1 MTGPLP
7 RIPAASH
14 GLPPVT
20 GPEPLI
26 LILGSYP
33 SVLSL
38 AHGEYYGNKKNRF
51 WAVMEELFGISAN
64 LPYPDRSLRLT
75 KKKIALWDVVQTCTR
90 EGSADSR
97 IRNPVPNDIAGFVRA
112 HPTIRLVA
120 LNGSTAGRM
129 YHRFA
134 QVEGLPSATL
144 PSTSPA
150 NARVPFT
157 EKVRQWEIVK
167 RACIPDEK
175 KGNGL
180 PHHAEF

>member
-7 RIPAASH
+7 RIPDTSH

-20 GPEPLI
+20 SPGPII

-38 AHGEYYGNKKNRF
+38 EHGEYYGNPKNRF
-51 WAVMEELFGISAN
+51 WAVMEELFKIPAAH
-64 LPYPDRSLRLT
+64 PYHERCLRLT
-75 KKKIALWDVVQTCTR
+75 QKSIALWDVISACTR

-97 IRNPVPNDIAGFVRA
+97 IRNPVPNDIAGFVRD

-120 LNGSTAGRM
+120 LNGSTAGRL

-134 QVEGLPSATL
+134 EVRGLPSAIL

-157 EKVRQWEIVK
+157 EKVRQWEIVM
-167 RACIPDEK
+167 RACIRDEK
-175 KGNGL
+175 KGTGL

>member
-7 RIPAASH
+7 RMWDTSH
-14 GLPPVT
+14 GLPTVT
-20 GPEPLI
+20 GPGPII

-38 AHGEYYGNKKNRF
+38 AHGEYYGNQKNQF
-51 WAVMEELFGISAN
+51 WAVMEELFRIPAT
-64 LPYPDRSLRLT
+64 LPYPERSLRLT
-75 KKKIALWDVVQTCTR
+75 HKGIALWDVVRACTR

-97 IRNPVPNDIAGFVRA
+97 IRNPVPNDIAGFIRA
-112 HPTIRLVA
+112 NPTIRLVV
-120 LNGSTAGRM
+120 LNGSTASRM

-134 QVEGLPSATL
+134 EVEGISSVLL

-167 RACIPDEK
+167 RACVRDER

-180 PHHAEF
+180 AHHAEF

>member
-1 MTGPLP
+1 MTGPFP
-7 RIPAASH
+7 QVPDPSH

-20 GPEPLI
+20 GPGPII
-26 LILGSYP
+26 LILGSFP

-38 AHGEYYGNKKNRF
+38 AHAEYYGNPKNRF
-51 WAVMEELFGISAN
+51 WAVMEELFKIPVT
-64 LPYPDRSLRLT
+64 LPYPERSLRLIGER
-75 KKKIALWDVVQTCTR
+75 IALWDVVRDCSR

-112 HPTIRLVA
+112 NPTIRLVA

-134 QVEGLPSATL
+134 EVRGLPSETL

-167 RACIPDEK
+167 RACVRDEK